1 MLHPCY
7 AHIGEVMRIKLTLCP
22 IDRNAT
28 LPVNYNYFL
37 TGLIYRIIA
46 STSTDYSRFLHDEGY
61 KVGESKNGFKLFV
74 YSMLMDTQARV
85 KSDKISFSGNSLTW
99 NIASPVPDF
108 IQHLVTGVFAEG
120 QEIHI
125 GPKISPVRFRIEQ
138 VETLAKPQFSDTMRF
153 TCLSPITVSQSPS
166 LNRLNSLNSSNRSSG
181 SAAHYLRPWEEGF
194 SDAIKNNLLKKYFLI
209 HGKNLDNSTLSIT
222 LDSDY
227 MNKRAGKII
236 KNIRFK
242 ETNIIGFLAPF
253 EVTGSPELI
262 QIGYEAGFGEKGSMG
277 FGMVKVRV

>member
-1 MLHPCY
+1 
-7 AHIGEVMRIKLTLCP
+7 MRIKISLKAIFNNTS
-22 IDRNAT
+22 
-28 LPVNYNYFL
+28 LPVNYQYFL
-37 TGLIYRIIA
+37 TGLIYRFIGN
-46 STSTDYSRFLHDEGY
+46 SSEDYSRFLHDEGY
-61 KVGESKNGFKLFV
+61 KLGESKKGFKLFV
-74 YSMLMDTQARV
+74 YSMLMDQQARV
-85 KSDKISFSGNSLTW
+85 NGNKISFSGNSLTW
-99 NIASPVPDF
+99 NITSPVPDF

-125 GPKISPVRFRIEQ
+125 GPEVSPAHFRIEQ
-138 VETLAKPQFSDTMRF
+138 VETLPSPQFIDMMRF
-153 TCLSPITVSQSPS
+153 TCLSPITVSTHTDS
-166 LNRLNSLNSSNRSSG
+166 NSSTP
-181 SAAHYLRPWEEGF
+181 HYLRPWEDGF

-209 HGKNLDNSTLSIT
+209 HGKNLDNATLSIT

-253 EVTGSPELI
+253 EVTGSPELM

-277 FGMVKVRV
+277 FGMVKIRV

>member
-1 MLHPCY
+1 M
-7 AHIGEVMRIKLTLCP
+7 MRIKLTLCP
-22 IDRNAT
+22 IDRNTT

-37 TGLIYRIIA
+37 TGLVYRIIA
-46 STSTDYSRFLHDEGY
+46 NASTDYSQFLHDEGY

-74 YSMLMDTQARV
+74 YSMLMDPQARV
-85 KSDKISFSGNSLTW
+85 KGDKISFSGNSLTW

-108 IQHLVTGVFAEG
+108 IHHLVTGVFAEG

-125 GPKISPVRFRIEQ
+125 GPEVSPVRFRIEQ
-138 VETLAKPQFSDTMRF
+138 VETLPNPQFTDTMRF
-153 TCLSPITVSQSPS
+153 TCLSPITVSTHTGAS
-166 LNRLNSLNSSNRSSG
+166 RLNGLNGLNDLNGSLT
-181 SAAHYLRPWEEGF
+181 HYLRPWEEGF

-209 HGKNLDNSTLSIT
+209 HGKNLDNTTLSIT
-222 LDSDY
+222 LDSNY

-242 ETNIIGFLAPF
+242 ETHVIGFLAPF
-253 EVTGSPELI
+253 AVTGSPELM

-277 FGMVKVRV
+277 FGMVKTS

>member
-1 MLHPCY
+1 
-7 AHIGEVMRIKLTLCP
+7 MRIKVTLCP
-22 IDRNAT
+22 INRNAT

-37 TGLIYRIIA
+37 TGLIYRIVA
-46 STSTDYSRFLHDEGY
+46 KSSTDYSQFLHDEGY
-61 KVGESKNGFKLFV
+61 KVGESKNGFKLFA
-74 YSMLMDTQARV
+74 YSMLMDSKAKV
-85 KSDKISFSGNSLTW
+85 KGNNIVFSGKPLTW
-99 NIASPVPDF
+99 NITSPVCDF

-120 QEIHI
+120 QEIRI
-125 GPKISPVRFRIEQ
+125 GPAPLSAIFRIEQ
-138 VETLAKPQFSDTMRF
+138 VETLPCPQFTETMRF
-153 TCLSPITVSQSPS
+153 TCLSPITVSQSPG

-194 SDAIKNNLLKKYFLI
+194 SDSIKNNLLKKYFLI
-209 HGKNLDNSTLSIT
+209 HGKNLDNANLSIT

-253 EVTGSPELI
+253 EVTGSPEFI
-262 QIGYEAGFGEKGSMG
+262 RIGYEAGFGEKGSMG
-277 FGMVKVRV
+277 FGMVKEKV